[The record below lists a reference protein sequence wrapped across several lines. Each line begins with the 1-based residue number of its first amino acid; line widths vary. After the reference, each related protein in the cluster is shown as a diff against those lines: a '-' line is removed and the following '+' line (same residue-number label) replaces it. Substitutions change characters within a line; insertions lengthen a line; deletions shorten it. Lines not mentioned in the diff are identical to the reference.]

1 MLSIFDIY
9 KIGVGP
15 SSSHTNGPMIAGYN
29 FTQFIQPHL
38 AQVTRVQ
45 VDLYGS
51 LSLTG
56 IGHHTDRATI
66 LGLLGKRIERN
77 NVLN

>member
-15 SSSHTNGPMIAGYN
+15 SSSHTNGPMIAGYH
-29 FTQFIQPHL
+29 FTRLIESNL
-38 AQVTRVQ
+38 AKVVRIQ

-56 IGHHTDRATI
+56 DWSPYRPCDHFGSV
-66 LGLLGKRIERN
+66 G
-77 NVLN
+77 

>member
-15 SSSHTNGPMIAGYN
+15 SSSHTNGPMIAGFQ
-29 FTQFIQPHL
+29 FTQKIASKL
-38 AQVTRVQ
+38 EEVARVQ
-45 VDLYGS
+45 IDLYGS

-56 IGHHTDRATI
+56 KG
-66 LGLLGKRIERN
+66 
-77 NVLN
+77 

>member
-1 MLSIFDIY
+1 
-9 KIGVGP
+9 
-15 SSSHTNGPMIAGYN
+15 N
-29 FTQFIQPHL
+29 L
-38 AQVTRVQ
+38 AKVVRIQ

-66 LGLLGKRIERN
+66 LGLLGNKPDTIKIASANKAMRKAIEEGMMSVDGRHEIEFN
-77 NVLN
+77 YKTDMLFH

>member
-15 SSSHTNGPMIAGYN
+15 SSSHTNGPMIAGY
-29 FTQFIQPHL
+29 QFGQLISDKL
-38 AQVTRVQ
+38 NNVCKITI
-45 VDLYGS
+45 DLYGS

-56 IGHHTDRATI
+56 RGHHTDKATVI
-66 LGLLGKRIERN
+66 A
-77 NVLN
+77 